1 MKFYLD
7 AKIHFDEIL
16 YRYVEDGKHKQ
27 KKIKYKP
34 YLFTPTRQ
42 KTSYRTIDNK
52 PVEQINFNSISDAR
66 KYVKYN
72 SDISNAEFYGLTN
85 YIYTFLYDEYPGE
98 VQYDSSLINIGY
110 IDIEVDTEGGFGSPE
125 TAEKE
130 ITAICLAFKDKY
142 YVFGTGNYT
151 PHKDNIEY
159 IKCLTEKVLLEKFI
173 LLWQALNL
181 DVVTGWNITGFDI
194 PYIVNRIIRVLGE
207 EEARK
212 LSHWGIIEQRVV
224 NIMGRDTQFYFP
236 AGVAVLDY
244 LDLYKK
250 FSYKQQESYRLDN
263 IAFEELGERKL
274 DYSEYDGLFGLYKH
288 NYQLFIEYNIKD
300 VSLIQQLDSK
310 LKLLDLVFTI
320 AYDSKVLFLDVYTSV
335 RMWDVIIHNYL
346 LDHRVVVPQ
355 IKAEQKLEQFIGAY
369 VKEPIKGMHEW
380 VASFD
385 INSLYPNIIVQYNI
399 SPETYRG
406 KYHGKDASNLTLEN
420 ILNKSVNVL
429 PDLQEKNLALTAN
442 GCLWDRDFV
451 GSLPNLVKKLYDDR
465 VKYKKKMQEAEKEN
479 AKTPSKELENV
490 ISRYHNLQMATKIKL
505 NSLYGAFGNVYFRWH
520 KREFAEAVTTTGQ
533 LTIRWIEN
541 SINRYLNNLNKT
553 NKDYVIAVDTDGI
566 YIKFKELLEAL
577 DATTIDKFNLIT
589 SNKIE
594 PFIEKQF
601 VELFH
606 YMNALENR
614 MVMKREVLA
623 DKGIWTGAK
632 KRYILNMYDKEGV
645 RYKEPKLKMMGIEAI
660 KTSTPSACRKKIK
673 ETLQLIMQTDEKTT
687 IEFIQ
692 AFREEFQTLP
702 FEDIASPRSV
712 KGLVKYADPV
722 TTFSKGTPLHVSA
735 SLVYNELLRKNKMDN
750 KYPLITD
757 GDKIKY
763 IYLTL
768 PNPTRHHAIAAPAM
782 LPKQLG
788 LEQYI
793 DYDTQFNKT
802 FIEPLRAILDA
813 IGWQVE
819 KKVTLEDF
827 F

>member
-7 AKIHFDEIL
+7 AKLHFDEIL
-16 YRYVEDGKHKQ
+16 YRYIEDGERKQ
-27 KKIKYKP
+27 KRVKYQP
-34 YLFTPTRQ
+34 YLFVPTKTKTP
-42 KTSYRTIDNK
+42 YRTIDNR
-52 PVEQINFNSISDAR
+52 PVEKKEFRNIGDAR
-66 KYVKYN
+66 KYAKYQ
-72 SDISNAEFYGLTN
+72 SDISNAEFFGLTN

-98 VQYDSSLINIGY
+98 VEYDASLINVGV

-130 ITAICLAFKDKY
+130 ITAITIAYKDKY
-142 YVFGTGNYT
+142 FVLGCGDYT
-151 PHKDNIEY
+151 PHIDNVHY
-159 IKCLTEKVLLEKFI
+159 WKCATERQLLERFI
-173 LLWQALNL
+173 ALWDSLDL
-181 DVVTGWNITGFDI
+181 DVVTGWNIGTFDI
-194 PYIVNRIIRVLGE
+194 PYIVNRIIRILGE

-236 AGVAVLDY
+236 AGIAVLDY

-274 DYSEYDGLFGLYKH
+274 DYSEYENLFGLYKH
-288 NYQLFIEYNIKD
+288 NYQMFIEYNIKD
-300 VSLIQQLDSK
+300 TTLILRLDQK
-310 LKLLDLVFTI
+310 LKLLDLVYTLS
-320 AYDSKVLFLDVYTSV
+320 YDSKVLFLDVYTSV

-355 IKAEQKLEQFIGAY
+355 IKAEQKTEQFIGAY
-369 VKEPIKGMHEW
+369 VKEPIAGMHEW

-406 KYHGKDASNLTLEN
+406 KYKTHFPLESIIAGELN
-420 ILNKSVNVL
+420 IQD
-429 PDLQEKNLALTAN
+429 DLKERNLAMTAN

-451 GSLPNLVKKLYDDR
+451 GSLPVLVKKLYDDR

-479 AKTPSKELENV
+479 AKNPSKELENT

-505 NSLYGAFGNVYFRWH
+505 NSLYGAFGNAYFRWH

-553 NKDYVIAVDTDGI
+553 EKDYVIAVDTDGI
-566 YIKFKELLEAL
+566 YIRFKELLDTL
-577 DATTIDKFNLIT
+577 GVHDIDKFNAIT
-589 SNKIE
+589 TNKIE

-601 VELFH
+601 EELFT
-606 YMNALENR
+606 YMNALDNR

-660 KTSTPSACRKKIK
+660 KTSTPTACRKKIK
-673 ETLQLIMQTDEKTT
+673 ETIQLIMQTDEATVMRY
-687 IEFIQ
+687 IQ
-692 AFREEFQTLP
+692 EFREEFQKQP
-702 FEDIASPRSV
+702 FDEIAFPRSV

-722 TTFSKGTPLHVSA
+722 TVFSKGTPLHVSA
-735 SLVYNELLRKNKMDN
+735 ALIYNDMIRKKGLEG
-750 KYPLITD
+750 KYPFIVD
-757 GDKIKY
+757 GDKIKF

-768 PNPTRHHAIAAPAM
+768 PNPTKHHAIAAPSM
-782 LPKQLG
+782 LPKQFE
-788 LEQYI
+788 LEQFI
-793 DYDTQFNKT
+793 DYETQFVKSYLD
-802 FIEPLRAILDA
+802 PLRVILDA
-813 IGWQVE
+813 IGWQTE
-819 KKVTLEDF
+819 KRVTLEDF